1 MAGSPGRSR
10 RRSFVPDGIPGRGFI
25 DNSVSTDVGSVMG
38 RGLTLVVRSTTTSR
52 VRATVRAITLRV
64 SHVSIAVVDAILN
77 DPPAWRSC

>member
-1 MAGSPGRSR
+1 
-10 RRSFVPDGIPGRGFI
+10 
-25 DNSVSTDVGSVMG
+25 MG